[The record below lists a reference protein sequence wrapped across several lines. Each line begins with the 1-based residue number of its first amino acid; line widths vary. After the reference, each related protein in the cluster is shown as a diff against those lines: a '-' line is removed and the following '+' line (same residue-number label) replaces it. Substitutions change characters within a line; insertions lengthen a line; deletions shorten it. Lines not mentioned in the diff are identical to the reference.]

1 MNAAV
6 YMVGL
11 PLMGAVVGAT
21 PFGYLAGKAKGI
33 DIREHGSGNIG
44 ATNVIR
50 VLGKG
55 VGLPVFVLDVL
66 KGAVPVWV
74 AIWLL
79 GMVEAGQGALNL
91 NAVLTGL
98 ATILG
103 HNYTFWL
110 GFKGGKGVA
119 TSAGTLLALM
129 PLALSVGIVVW
140 VVFFIVT
147 RYVAIASILS
157 AAAIPVVVAVRGFVS
172 GEWNYPVVALAVV
185 IAVMVAV
192 RHRSNIARLKAG
204 TENRFERKK
213 KKEKG

>member
-1 MNAAV
+1 MNSAV
-6 YMVGL
+6 YMIGL
-11 PLMGAVVGAT
+11 PLLGAVVGAT

-33 DIREHGSGNIG
+33 DIRDHGSGNIG

-55 VGLPVFVLDVL
+55 IGLPVFVLDVL
-66 KGAVPVWV
+66 KGAVPVWLAV
-74 AIWLL
+74 WLL
-79 GMVEAGQGALNL
+79 EAAGAPQGMANL
-91 NAVLTGL
+91 TSVLTGL

-129 PLALSVGIVVW
+129 PVALSVGILVW
-140 VVFFIVT
+140 LILFFAT
-147 RYVAIASILS
+147 RYVAIASIFS
-157 AAAIPVVVAVRGFVS
+157 AAAIPVAVIVRASIS
-172 GEWNYPVVALAVV
+172 GNWNYPVVALAVV

-213 KKEKG
+213 KGT